1 MLHCS
6 NKCSATSGGFPMKST
21 KHVPTE
27 RVAAATQKNN
37 VPESVATLYTQG
49 VERMAEI
56 QKKSIDLATQQNL
69 EFLNIWKKNA
79 RAFPFAPG
87 VFMIELATTTFER
100 FADTHKG
107 AIDLVVEQSH
117 AMGNV
122 VKEHSTATTNANE
135 GAVNMAQ
142 ELMDHGIES
151 HKKVLDSYS
160 AQARAFL
167 EAMKHQFGIAG
178 TPAEGVTDSIQKG
191 LDTFVETQKELLN
204 IAAKPI
210 SIVH

>member
-1 MLHCS
+1 
-6 NKCSATSGGFPMKST
+6 MKST
-21 KHVPTE
+21 KNVPTE
-27 RVAAATQKNN
+27 PVAESAGKNN
-37 VPESVATLYTQG
+37 VPESFAKLFTQG

-56 QKKSIDLATQQNL
+56 HKRSIDLANQQNL
-69 EFLNIWKKNA
+69 EFLDVWKKNT
-79 RAFPFAPG
+79 RALPFAPG
-87 VFMIELATTTFER
+87 VFMVELASTAFER

-117 AMGNV
+117 AMGNAI
-122 VKEHSTATTNANE
+122 KDQTGATTKANE

-142 ELMDHGIES
+142 EFVEHAVES

-160 AQARAFL
+160 AQARAAL
-167 EAMKHQFGIAG
+167 EAAKVQFGIAG
-178 TPAEGVTDSIQKG
+178 TPAEGVTDSFQKG

-210 SIVH
+210 SLVH

>member
-1 MLHCS
+1 
-6 NKCSATSGGFPMKST
+6 MKST

-37 VPESVATLYTQG
+37 IPDSVATLYTQG

-56 QKKSIDLATQQNL
+56 HKRSIDLATQQNL

-87 VFMIELATTTFER
+87 VFMIELAATTFER

-117 AMGNV
+117 ALGNV
-122 VKEHSTATTNANE
+122 VKEHSVATTNANE

-142 ELMDHGIES
+142 ELIDHSIES
-151 HKKVLDSYS
+151 HRKVLDSYS
-160 AQARAFL
+160 TQARAFL
-167 EAMKHQFGIAG
+167 DAVKHQFGIAG

-204 IAAKPI
+204 IAAKPL
-210 SIVH
+210 SSVH

>member
-1 MLHCS
+1 MLQCSNHCS
-6 NKCSATSGGFPMKST
+6 ENIWGYSMKST

-37 VPESVATLYTQG
+37 VSESTLYTQG
-49 VERMAEI
+49 VERIAEI
-56 QKKSIDLATQQNL
+56 QKKSIDLATQQSL
-69 EFLNIWKKNA
+69 EFLSVWKKNA
-79 RAFPFAPG
+79 KASPFAPG
-87 VFMIELATTTFER
+87 VFMIELAETTFER
-100 FADTHKG
+100 FAETHKG

-117 AMGNV
+117 AMHNV
-122 VKEHSTATTNANE
+122 VKEHSVATGKANE

-142 ELMDHGIES
+142 ELVDHTIES
-151 HKKVLDSYS
+151 HKKTLDSYS
-160 AQARAFL
+160 AQARAAL
-167 EAMKHQFGIAG
+167 DAVKQQFGIAG

>member
-1 MLHCS
+1 
-6 NKCSATSGGFPMKST
+6 MKST

-27 RVAAATQKNN
+27 RVAAATEKNS

-56 QKKSIDLATQQNL
+56 QKRSIDLATQQNL

-87 VFMIELATTTFER
+87 VFMIELAATTFER

-117 AMGNV
+117 ALGNV
-122 VKEHSTATTNANE
+122 VKEHSVATTKANE
-135 GAVNMAQ
+135 GAVSMAQ
-142 ELMDHGIES
+142 EMLEHSIETQ
-151 HKKVLDSYS
+151 KKVLDSYS
-160 AQARAFL
+160 AQARAGL
-167 EAMKHQFGIAG
+167 EAAKHQFGIVG

-204 IAAKPI
+204 IASKPI